1 MAIPDY
7 QTMMLPLL
15 QLAGDGK
22 EHRFR
27 DAVEQLALQFRLTD
41 AERNERVP
49 SGNSPLFNDRVAWA
63 RTYMKQ
69 AGLLSSENRG
79 YFRITNA
86 GAELV
91 AQKPEKINC
100 ALLKKYETFRAFQSR
115 RRDQSNAQQTIGSLK
130 PSSDQTPED
139 TLAFA
144 YQELRK
150 TLENE
155 LLEQIKACSSAFFER
170 LVIDLLVA
178 MGYGGSRQD
187 AGRALGRSG
196 DGGIDGL
203 IKEDKLGLDVIYLQA
218 KRWEGTVGRPEIQ
231 KFSGALQGKH
241 AHKGVFITTS
251 NFSREAEEFTAVINT
266 KIILIDGAY
275 LVRLMVDHDV
285 GVVRT
290 GGYELKKI
298 DMDYFEG

>member
-7 QTMMLPLL
+7 QTIMLPLL

-27 DAVEQLALQFRLTD
+27 NAVEQLALQFKLTD
-41 AERNERVP
+41 AEREERVP
-49 SGNSPLFNDRVAWA
+49 SGNSPLFNNRVSWA
-63 RTYMKQ
+63 CAYLKQ
-69 AGLLSSENRG
+69 AKLLSSKNRG
-79 YFRITNA
+79 YFHITET
-86 GAELV
+86 GA
-91 AQKPEKINC
+91 
-100 ALLKKYETFRAFQSR
+100 ALLAQRPDCINRALLESYEVFRAARTRHQ
-115 RRDQSNAQQTIGSLK
+115 DQINTQQTTASLE
-130 PSSDQTPED
+130 PPSDQTPED
-139 TLAFA
+139 MLASA

-150 TLENE
+150 TLEDE
-155 LLEQIKACSSAFFER
+155 LLEQVKACSSAFFEQ

-203 IKEDKLGLDVIYLQA
+203 IKEDKLGLDVLYLQA

-251 NFSREAEEFTAVINT
+251 NFTREAEEFAAVINS

-275 LVRLMVDHDV
+275 LARLMVDHGV

-298 DMDYFEG
+298 DLDYFEG